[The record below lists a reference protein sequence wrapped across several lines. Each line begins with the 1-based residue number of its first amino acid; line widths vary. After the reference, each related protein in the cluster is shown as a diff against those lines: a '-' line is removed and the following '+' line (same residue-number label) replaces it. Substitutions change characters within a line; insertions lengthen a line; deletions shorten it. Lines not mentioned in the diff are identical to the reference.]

1 MENFPKPNKGGRP
14 RKIPQSPL
22 NSVGEVLGEESPER
36 QKFAREFFADALRTD
51 RSRANGYYAD
61 IARDVVGGLSKLV
74 EIPHDPVLAA
84 KTRAGMDWIM
94 SRRTVLAELGRM
106 MDQTGKHPTDEERA
120 QFQAV
125 VHRIASRHDKMTA
138 KTACAYIRGRRM
150 GETSRRDRVA
160 ALHHDLNA
168 AINLHRQRFP
178 ESTWADIRRALEM
191 TVGQVARKL

>member
-14 RKIPQSPL
+14 RKIPRSLGNPL
-22 NSVGEVLGEESPER
+22 GDAMADRAPEE
-36 QKFAREFFADALRTD
+36 QNFAREYFADALRTD

-61 IARDVVGGLSKLV
+61 IARDVVEGLSKQV

-106 MDQTGKHPTDEERA
+106 MDQTGEHPTDEERA

-125 VHRIASRHDKMTA
+125 VHRIASRHDRLTA
-138 KTACAYIRGRRM
+138 KSACAIVRGARM
-150 GETSRRDRVA
+150 GETPRRERVA

-178 ESTWADIRRALEM
+178 ESTWTDIRRGLDLTAK
-191 TVGQVARKL
+191 QVAHK